1 MPSSISSPT
10 ALIAELQRDTRFKG
24 TCPAC
29 MENFRLSNVVLF
41 AVGDQPPKAALD
53 ALQAMR
59 ERIKE
64 RRQEFASNRDLMT
77 KTAQRTAKAV
87 NLGKIVE
94 KIVPSF
100 ASFSYEPGDC
110 RALFEPVD
118 YLIFSGLAKQN
129 QVEALFFVDVK
140 SGNARLSSAQNSIK
154 SAVESGS
161 VRFGMIQKRD

>member
-1 MPSSISSPT
+1 MPT
-10 ALIAELQRDTRFKG
+10 AKALIAELQRDKRFKG

-29 MENFRLSNVVLF
+29 MEDFRLADAVLF
-41 AVGDQPPKAALD
+41 AWSDQPPKT
-53 ALQAMR
+53 ALQALHAMR

-64 RRQEFASNRDLMT
+64 RRRQLARNRELMT
-77 KTAQRTAKAV
+77 KIAQRTAQAV

-110 RALFEPVD
+110 RALFEPID
-118 YLIFSGLAKQN
+118 YLVFSGLAKQN

-140 SGNARLSSAQNSIK
+140 SGNARLRRAQTSIK
-154 SAVESGS
+154 SAVEAGS
-161 VRFGMIQKRD
+161 VRFGMIQNGN